1 MCGTVNDQSAQS
13 CTFCGYLFE
22 DYGTGTVS
30 PPKASAQVENDIKPN
45 TSPLTVD
52 QNSAPMN
59 TYAPSAMS
67 GGAPLY
73 LVSKSL
79 LSSVVPALVYLVF
92 IGFVGL
98 SSGFSLYTILLIVFF
113 MVVALV
119 PALLSPRRFEFYED
133 SLKIH
138 KTIGGDSEVMYSNLT
153 MVDYPTRGRNP
164 QIVLSAEGQRRPI
177 VIAKNPTNQNLGM
190 DLKQFLTTKLK
201 KTPSPGSSGSATPP
215 AKQESGPENGENQS
229 PV

>member
-30 PPKASAQVENDIKPN
+30 PPKAASPVENDNKLN
-45 TSPLTVD
+45 AMPLSTD
-52 QNSAPMN
+52 QNSVPKN

-67 GGAPLY
+67 TGAPLY

-79 LSSVVPALVYLVF
+79 LSSVVPALVYLIF

-98 SSGFSLYTILLIVFF
+98 SSGFSLYTIGLIAFF
-113 MVVALV
+113 MVIALV
-119 PALLSPRRFEFYED
+119 PALLSPSRFEFYED
-133 SLKIH
+133 SLKVH

-153 MVDYPTRGRNP
+153 LVDYPTRGRSP

-177 VIAKNPTNQNLGM
+177 VIGKNPTNQNLGM
-190 DLKQFLTTKLK
+190 DLKQFLTTKVK
-201 KTPSPGSSGSATPP
+201 KMSTPGSSGSATPP
-215 AKQESGPENGENQS
+215 ATQESSTENAEDHS
-229 PV
+229 PI